1 MGNTKSKSL
10 VHEEIKDKIE
20 CIIVEPKEFYLKL
33 DKINIH
39 RNHAFIYFI
48 PKKKIKYNIITFMIH
63 LPNKEIIEETVDLN
77 SSLTEI
83 ITKEKHEKKNILQK
97 SIYHNNYEIMIR
109 LSYDINLNSIVL
121 KMKSNELF
129 TN

>member
-1 MGNTKSKSL
+1 MGNTKSKEK
-10 VHEEIKDKIE
+10 VKDKIE
-20 CIIVEPKEFYLKL
+20 CIIVEPKEVYLKL

-39 RNHAFIYFI
+39 GNHAFIYFI
-48 PKKKIKYNIITFMIH
+48 PKKQVKYNSIKFMIH
-63 LPNKEIIEETVDLN
+63 LPNKEIIEEIVNLN

-83 ITKEKHEKKNILQK
+83 ITKEKQEKKNILQK

-129 TN
+129 IN